1 MNLKRISLYS
11 VKIYLS
17 IPLTVMELF
26 SLLHAD
32 MKSVAKANASAL
44 TEALVDR
51 LVKIC
56 FNLSVIYTKIDEGS
70 KSVFTFPVKFLRV

>member
-1 MNLKRISLYS
+1 
-11 VKIYLS
+11 
-17 IPLTVMELF
+17 MELF

-56 FNLSVIYTKIDEGS
+56 FNLSGVIYTKIDEGS